1 MADAGSITRS
11 TECEIYKLTPIPD
24 LFSLTL
30 ILLLKMWSSLL
41 PVLAALVPSTLA
53 APAAVPNGG
62 VGVRPNDTAPVYA
75 PMSDCKSPH
84 IDPDQKLTV

>member
-1 MADAGSITRS
+1 
-11 TECEIYKLTPIPD
+11 
-24 LFSLTL
+24 
-30 ILLLKMWSSLL
+30 MWSSLL

-75 PMSDCKSPH
+75 PMSDCKCRH
-84 IDPDQKLTV
+84 IDFGQMLMI

>member
-1 MADAGSITRS
+1 
-11 TECEIYKLTPIPD
+11 
-24 LFSLTL
+24 
-30 ILLLKMWSSLL
+30 MWSSLL

-75 PMSDCKSPH
+75 PMSDCKSNH
-84 IDPDQKLTV
+84 IDLDQKLTI